1 MSENAQEKRSDE
13 DAQTNSAS
21 INTAS
26 VAEASGG
33 SVKTD
38 PTEMLG
44 RLEGLVK
51 GVDEMKESLSN
62 GGGNQTE
69 PLVGSGSGFSNA
81 HDMSKNDQPEKT
93 EAQIRQE
100 QAEAAEMQ
108 KLIHFCN
115 SMNLYQKARL
125 VSFLARE
132 SVLLDSASNQVLPLV
147 KCDIVIDGVTIV
159 IKLPSS
165 EANKE

>member
-1 MSENAQEKRSDE
+1 MMMTVQ
-13 DAQTNSAS
+13 
-21 INTAS
+21 
-26 VAEASGG
+26 GG
-33 SVKTD
+33 HLA
-38 PTEMLG
+38 P
-44 RLEGLVK
+44 R
-51 GVDEMKESLSN
+51 
-62 GGGNQTE
+62 
-69 PLVGSGSGFSNA
+69 P
-81 HDMSKNDQPEKT
+81 NDQPEKT